1 MRSAA
6 SERSDPPGVE
16 LGRVSVAGSQ
26 RSSTSTRHGGSFAGG
41 LTFCTAADRE
51 ESEEAE
57 EEVPGKKSAKR
68 DVERLLGDGL
78 RICILGGTKFNGA
91 DSEEI
96 VQEVAR
102 ELSSALSSSVIFLTG
117 GMPGVQETFV
127 RHCRAGSKIYNLLP
141 VGQSSNYGVG
151 EDIPAGANLEE
162 RIEIYGQLGHLYITF
177 EGGPGVSKEANA
189 AYARG
194 VGVLPLI
201 RTGGASGGMF
211 DFPAGA
217 LERSPF
223 ATEEQWELLK
233 STTASVADTAQAAVE
248 IAKASIA
255 AAAAQMSH

>member
-201 RTGGASGGMF
+201 RTGG
-211 DFPAGA
+211 
-217 LERSPF
+217 RSPGKIS
-223 ATEEQWELLK
+223 LRHRR
-233 STTASVADTAQAAVE
+233 AVG
-248 IAKASIA
+248 
-255 AAAAQMSH
+255 AAQKHDGFGS